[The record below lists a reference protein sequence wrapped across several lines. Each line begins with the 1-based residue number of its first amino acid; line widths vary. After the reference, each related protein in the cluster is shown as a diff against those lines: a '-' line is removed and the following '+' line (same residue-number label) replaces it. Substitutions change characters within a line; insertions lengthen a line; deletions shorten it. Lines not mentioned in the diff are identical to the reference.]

1 MLLPGISG
9 SFILL
14 ILGAYT
20 SVISAL
26 ANFDLVRIGA
36 FGLGAL
42 TGLIAFSRI
51 ISKVLHK
58 FRSQTIAVLTGFLLG
73 SLHVLWPWKNEIE
86 LLYTHSDGREEW
98 LLGNVLPES
107 NLVEIV
113 IMTALVL
120 AGIAIVTG
128 LDLFS
133 KTK

>member
-1 MLLPGISG
+1 
-9 SFILL
+9 
-14 ILGAYT
+14 
-20 SVISAL
+20 
-26 ANFDLVRIGA
+26 
-36 FGLGAL
+36 
-42 TGLIAFSRI
+42 
-51 ISKVLHK
+51 
-58 FRSQTIAVLTGFLLG
+58 LG